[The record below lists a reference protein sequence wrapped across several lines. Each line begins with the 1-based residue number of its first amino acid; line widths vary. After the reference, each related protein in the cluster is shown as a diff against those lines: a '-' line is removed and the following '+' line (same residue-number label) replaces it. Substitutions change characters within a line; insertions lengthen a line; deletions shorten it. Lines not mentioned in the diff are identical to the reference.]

1 MNILDLF
8 IDNILEDKLSKF
20 LFRSVCIK
28 LESLRINLYKEVAL
42 SFKKVGDPILH
53 ISSWYVRLLNSSAIF
68 DKFDNLMGEK
78 PPNSSGTLFY
88 R

>member
-1 MNILDLF
+1 MNILDFF

-53 ISSWYVRLLNSSAIF
+53 ISS
-68 DKFDNLMGEK
+68 
-78 PPNSSGTLFY
+78 
-88 R
+88 